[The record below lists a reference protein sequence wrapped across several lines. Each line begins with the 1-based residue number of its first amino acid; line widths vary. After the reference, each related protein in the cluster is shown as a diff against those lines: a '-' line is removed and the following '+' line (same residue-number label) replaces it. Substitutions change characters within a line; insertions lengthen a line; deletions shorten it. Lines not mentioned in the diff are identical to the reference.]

1 MPIGLVV
8 IALYFSLV
16 TEFNGQN
23 TRNMSQH
30 REKHIAYEEDD
41 GNDGK
46 NIHIILINAICIC
59 FSILIN

>member
-1 MPIGLVV
+1 MYK
-8 IALYFSLV
+8 YFSLV
-16 TEFNGQN
+16 TELNSQN
-23 TRNMSQH
+23 TRNISQNCQ
-30 REKHIAYEEDD
+30 KDIAYEEYD